1 MSFLEDKCSL
11 FPLTAPEEIDGFSCG
26 DSDLDDFFIRDCFA
40 YSKEL
45 LGKTYCYK
53 LDENPQ
59 KVVCAFTL
67 AKAGVRVSDLP
78 NARKKKVESKTPHV
92 KALKDYPAVL
102 LARLGVS
109 KDFRALGIGSDVI
122 EFVKLWFLDPYNKTG
137 CRFLIVDAYNTPAT
151 IAFYEKNDFKLVFS
165 SEQQEKDYRHLPS
178 DTALSTRLMFYDLMR
193 TAEDYMED
201 NTN

>member
-11 FPLTAPEEIDGFSCG
+11 FPLAKPEEIVGFSCG
-26 DSDLDDFFIRDCFA
+26 DSDLDEFFTRDCFA
-40 YSKEL
+40 YAKEL

-53 LDENPQ
+53 LDEDSQ

-67 AKAGVRVSDLP
+67 ANAGVRVSDLP
-78 NARKKKVESKTPHV
+78 NARKKKVESKIPHI

-109 KDFRALGIGSDVI
+109 KDFRSLSIGSDVI

-137 CRFLIVDAYNTPAT
+137 CRLLIVDAYNTPKT
-151 IAFYEKNDFKLVFS
+151 IAFY
-165 SEQQEKDYRHLPS
+165 
-178 DTALSTRLMFYDLMR
+178 
-193 TAEDYMED
+193 
-201 NTN
+201 